1 MSPPPHLQSF
11 PATLGQRAKGVP
23 LVADLLAAGVDIV
36 GVIVVQLTA
45 RGGGAVCSGR
55 EGRHVAMRPGR
66 EQGKGQRGGE
76 LLTHGETWLS

>member
-45 RGGGAVCSGR
+45 RGGGGVQR
-55 EGRHVAMRPGR
+55 EGGQTRGHETGQGAGEGSEGWGVADSR
-66 EQGKGQRGGE
+66 
-76 LLTHGETWLS
+76 